1 MKMKWYLKM
10 LLNFDLLKQPW
21 EEMCDEHK
29 TFWLPSE
36 VTNISV
42 PSLLCCFHVFIETI

>member
-42 PSLLCCFHVFIETI
+42 PSLLCRFHVFIETI